1 MNPEEPPAGF
11 EPLFRTSPFLDLLGP
26 FYYRP
31 GDRPLVVGVRVAPRH
46 ANARG
51 LAHGGLL
58 LTLCD
63 IALGY
68 AAAHTEDPPLRLTTA
83 HVSADFAGSVEIGDW
98 VESRAEI
105 QRIGGQL
112 AFVNV
117 YLVVKSKRIVR
128 ASGVY
133 LRHAASTSGRPT
145 VDTGAS
151 RNRPLDSGRQPE

>member
-1 MNPEEPPAGF
+1 MSSASEPNDVPAGF
-11 EPLFRTSPFLDLLGP
+11 TPLFRTSPFLDAVGP
-26 FYYRP
+26 FYSRQDED
-31 GDRPLVVGVRVAPRH
+31 GLVIGLRIAPKH

-68 AAAHTEDPPLRLTTA
+68 AASHTQAPPLTLMTA
-83 HVSADFAGSVEIGDW
+83 HVSADFAGSARVGDW
-98 VESRAEI
+98 VESRADI
-105 QRIGGQL
+105 QRVGRQL

-117 YLVVKSKRIVR
+117 YLVVNNTRIVR

-133 LRHAASTSGRPT
+133 LRREAA
-145 VDTGAS
+145 
-151 RNRPLDSGRQPE
+151 

>member
-1 MNPEEPPAGF
+1 MSSPEGANVPTGF
-11 EPLFRTSPFLDLLGP
+11 EPLFRTSPFLDALGP
-26 FYYRP
+26 FYCRKDD
-31 GDRPLVVGVRVAPRH
+31 GGLVIGLRIAAKH

-68 AAAHTEDPPLRLTTA
+68 SAAYSQDPPLTLTTA
-83 HVSADFAGSVEIGDW
+83 QIAADFAGSARIGDW
-98 VESRAEI
+98 VESRADV
-105 QRIGGQL
+105 QRVGGRL

-117 YLVVKSKRIVR
+117 YLVANSIRIVR

-133 LRHAASTSGRPT
+133 LRGDHGTRG
-145 VDTGAS
+145 G
-151 RNRPLDSGRQPE
+151 Q

>member
-1 MNPEEPPAGF
+1 MSSNEPPEIPTGF
-11 EPLFRTSPFLDLLGP
+11 EPLFRTSPFLDALGP
-26 FYYRP
+26 FYSRQDEGGLAIGLRISP
-31 GDRPLVVGVRVAPRH
+31 KH

-68 AAAHTEDPPLRLTTA
+68 AAAYTEDPPLTLTTA
-83 HVSADFAGSVEIGDW
+83 HIDADFAGSARVGDW
-98 VESRAEI
+98 VESRADV
-105 QRIGGQL
+105 QRIGGRL

-117 YLVVKSKRIVR
+117 YLVVNSIRIVR

-133 LRHAASTSGRPT
+133 LR
-145 VDTGAS
+145 
-151 RNRPLDSGRQPE
+151 

>member
-1 MNPEEPPAGF
+1 MAPSEGDEVPPGF
-11 EPLFRTSPFLDLLGP
+11 EPLFRTSPFLDALGP
-26 FYYRP
+26 FYCRRDEN
-31 GDRPLVVGVRVAPRH
+31 GLVIGLRLAPKH

-68 AAAHTEDPPLRLTTA
+68 AAAHSADPPLMLTTA
-83 HVSADFAGSVEIGDW
+83 DLSADFAGSARIGDW
-98 VESRAEI
+98 VESRADV
-105 QRIGGQL
+105 QRIGGRL

-117 YLVVKSKRIVR
+117 YLVVNSTRIVR

-133 LRHAASTSGRPT
+133 LRGDSDAAARSTR
-145 VDTGAS
+145 
-151 RNRPLDSGRQPE
+151 

>member
-1 MNPEEPPAGF
+1 MTEVPVGF
-11 EPLFRTSPFLDLLGP
+11 QPLFRTSPFLDALGP
-26 FYYRP
+26 FYCRQDAN
-31 GDRPLVVGVRVAPRH
+31 GLSIGLRITPRH

-68 AAAHTEDPPLRLTTA
+68 AAAHSQDPPLVFTTA
-83 HVSADFAGSVEIGDW
+83 HISADFAGSARVGDW
-98 VESRAEI
+98 VESRADI
-105 QRIGGQL
+105 QRIGGRL

-117 YLVVKSKRIVR
+117 YLVVNSTRIVR

-133 LRHAASTSGRPT
+133 LRHADSTSE
-145 VDTGAS
+145 S
-151 RNRPLDSGRQPE
+151 R

>member
-1 MNPEEPPAGF
+1 MASPEGDEVPAGF
-11 EPLFRTSPFLDLLGP
+11 EPLFRTSPFLDALGP
-26 FYYRP
+26 FYCRR
-31 GDRPLVVGVRVAPRH
+31 GEGGLVIGLRLAPKH

-68 AAAHTEDPPLRLTTA
+68 SAAHSQDPPVTLTTA
-83 HVSADFAGSVEIGDW
+83 HISADFAGSARIGDW
-98 VESRAEI
+98 VESRADV
-105 QRIGGQL
+105 QRIGGRL

-117 YLVVKSKRIVR
+117 YLVVNSTRIVR

-133 LRHAASTSGRPT
+133 LRGESDARGGRVT
-145 VDTGAS
+145 
-151 RNRPLDSGRQPE
+151 